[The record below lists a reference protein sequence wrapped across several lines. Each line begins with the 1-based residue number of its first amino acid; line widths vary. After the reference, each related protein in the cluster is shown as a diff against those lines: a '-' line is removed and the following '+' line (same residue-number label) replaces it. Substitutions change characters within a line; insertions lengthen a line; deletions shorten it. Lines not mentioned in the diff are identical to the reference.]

1 MRRTV
6 TDGASSTGLGE
17 ERPEVR
23 YAKSEGGA
31 VAYQAVGNESLDLVF
46 LPEWMNNLEMQWDD
60 PRLARFPTRLS
71 TFSRVLMLNMR
82 GIGLSDPLRD
92 DEATTIEQWMDD
104 ITAVLDE
111 VGSKRVALF
120 GTGIGGSL
128 AMVFAATYPERTS
141 ALVLLNST
149 ARSSAAPDYPFG
161 VDREWRER
169 TQREMRQA
177 WGQAAILQLQAP
189 ELAEDKRFRDWYGRF
204 ERYGASP
211 GMALAVLRI
220 VHDLDV
226 RHVLP
231 AIQCPVLI
239 LHRAGD
245 AIVRV
250 EHGQYLA
257 EHIPGAQYV
266 ELAGDGHAYWS
277 GDPDQILAEIQQ
289 FLTGAP
295 PVTAVDRVLATV
307 LFTDIVGSTETAA
320 RLGDNQ
326 WTSLLHEYRLLVRQE
341 LDRFRGREVDT
352 AGDGLLATF
361 DGPAR
366 GIRCAAAI
374 RDAVRSLGVE
384 IRTGLHTGEVEL
396 RGDGIAGI
404 AVHIGQRVQAEADP
418 GEILVSRTVVDLVA
432 GSDIR
437 FEDRGTRSL
446 KGVPAQWNLFAALVP
461 EAPSPGGG
469 SSSSGVRSGT

>member
-1 MRRTV
+1 V
-6 TDGASSTGLGE
+6 GSEG
-17 ERPEVR
+17 PEVQ

-31 VAYQAVGNESLDLVF
+31 VAYQTVGREPLDLVF

-71 TFSRVLMLNMR
+71 TFARVLMLNMR
-82 GIGLSDPLRD
+82 GIGLSDPLLE
-92 DEATTIEQWMDD
+92 DETTTIEQWMDD
-104 ITAVLDE
+104 IIAVLDE
-111 VGSKRVALF
+111 VGSKRAALF

-128 AMVFAATYPERTS
+128 AMVFAATYPERAS

-161 VDREWRER
+161 IDREWRER
-169 TQREMRQA
+169 TESAMRQS

-189 ELAEDKRFRDWYGRF
+189 ELAEDDRFREWYGRF

-211 GMALAVLRI
+211 GMALAVLRM

-226 RHVLP
+226 RHVLT

-250 EHGQYLA
+250 EHGRYLA
-257 EHIPGAQYV
+257 EHIPGARYI
-266 ELAGDGHAYWS
+266 ELPGEGHAFWS
-277 GDPDQILAEIQQ
+277 GDPDPILAEVQQ

-295 PVTAVDRVLATV
+295 PVAAVDRVLATV

-320 RLGDNQ
+320 RLGDTR
-326 WTSLLHEYRLLVRQE
+326 WTRLLVEYRMLVRQE
-341 LDRFRGREVDT
+341 LARFRGREVDMV
-352 AGDGLLATF
+352 GDGLLATF

-366 GIRCAAAI
+366 AIRCAAAI
-374 RDAVRSLGVE
+374 RDAVRSLGVDL
-384 IRTGLHTGEVEL
+384 RAGLHTGEVE
-396 RGDGIAGI
+396 RRDDGIAGI
-404 AVHIGQRVQAEADP
+404 SVHVGQRVQGEADP

-432 GSDIR
+432 GSEIG
-437 FEDRGTRSL
+437 FEDRGTRAL
-446 KGVPAQWNLFAALVP
+446 KGVPAEWHLFAAHVP
-461 EAPSPGGG
+461 GAVS
-469 SSSSGVRSGT
+469 T